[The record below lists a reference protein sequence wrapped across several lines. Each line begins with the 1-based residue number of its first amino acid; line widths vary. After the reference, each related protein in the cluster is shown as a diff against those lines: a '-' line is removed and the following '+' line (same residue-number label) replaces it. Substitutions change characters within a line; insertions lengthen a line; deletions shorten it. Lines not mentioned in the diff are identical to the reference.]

1 MAITDPRTIHPA
13 GRSYKHRN
21 SYAVV
26 GAHRGQLVS
35 EIELGH
41 RVAVAT
47 DDPMWIAYRLV
58 AACQPDHMRFVRHE
72 RRAA

>member
-1 MAITDPRTIHPA
+1 MAITDPRTIHAA

-21 SYAVV
+21 AYAVV
-26 GAHRGQLVS
+26 GAHRGRLVS

-47 DDPMWIAYRLV
+47 DDLMWIAYRLV